1 MMRPDGKLTF
11 GGLGRASGVLTHI
24 TSLPNDEGV
33 GSLGQEAFDF
43 IDQLALAGQ
52 RVWQILP
59 LNPTQNDG
67 SPYAA
72 LSSFAGAEHVI
83 SLQRLTEQGLLA
95 AEELGPLRAL
105 DARKIDFAIALP
117 LRRHLVALAAS
128 RFSARADA
136 RALAQLTAF
145 QAKAGPD
152 WLDDYALFRALLE
165 AHAWADWSDWPAPLR
180 ARAPEALARA
190 RAAHSERISN
200 IRIEQFFFDQQWR
213 ALRAHAQASGIA
225 LFGDM
230 PIYVAQTSADVWC
243 APHLFHLDAHG
254 KAISVAGC
262 PPDMMAASGQ
272 RWGNPTYD
280 WAAMQADGFAWW
292 IARMRHMLDA
302 YDLVRIDHF
311 RAFASYWQIP
321 AKDED
326 ASGGVWVPAPG
337 EAVFNALLQAFGNLP
352 VVAEDLGFITPDV
365 YALRDAFDFP
375 GMQIIQYDLEAEP
388 LSPEQQPQAYP
399 ARSVA
404 YFGNHDNATAL
415 GWLEAQAQG
424 LKPEDM
430 AKRPLLQ
437 AALQADEPHWAL
449 NALALHSGSAL
460 AILQMQD
467 VLGLGAQHRM
477 NIPGTASGNWHWRYA
492 RQDVRPADW
501 ARLRE
506 MTKAS
511 GRAAD
516 LASVLDEELARA
528 PLALRDLLEEVD
540 CEFLARQ
547 HPQTGLLP
555 AGPAHNGH
563 GDYSHAWVRD
573 NCYCVMAIWAA
584 AAAARQAGLPARA
597 AHYENRAI
605 AVLRGLLK
613 AMQGQA
619 EKVARFCE
627 SGSARD
633 ALHAKYDATS
643 GLPISGD
650 ADWGHLQ
657 LDATSLFLL
666 ICTDMTGAG
675 LRIIRTQNEAQ
686 FLSSLADYVALAW
699 RCGDYGMWERGDKR
713 NIGRVERNMTSLGLA
728 KAALHAL
735 PQTSFPLD
743 DGDVP
748 ARIAPRPP
756 ELLAMFDC
764 ALCGVLPEE
773 SFSKETDS
781 GLLAVIGYPGYA
793 CHAWPERAHATKEAI
808 ATRLAG
814 HYGAVRFL
822 LDGHQSAYE
831 HPHRLHYEPG
841 ELARF
846 AGVECQWPLFIAF
859 EAMDCAMAG
868 DQAATQAA
876 LARLEAVAE
885 PGAKWKRIPELFMLT
900 PQTVEAERA
909 QPGSQPRRSND
920 NVPLYWAQSLY
931 LGARLL
937 HGGWIHPDHLD
948 PLGRRHAPPKAVP
961 MAPSAKEALKQVLA
975 RGLLLRDGT
984 GKWRDVL
991 SPNAV
996 EGIGFEEIPS
1006 PLLHDLASRAADWRV
1021 RFAGGV
1027 IALDLPALA
1036 ALGDGALGRLE
1047 TGPDP
1052 EAALHTQTGLD
1063 WAQWRTERG
1072 ALCPIGG
1079 GFAAKLWG
1087 ALDRCAGLRFGHGQ
1101 RLDAALCRADHTRN
1115 ERAFAHRLLLAIT
1128 AGPWDHS
1135 ACLTR
1140 ALMLEAISAFVA
1152 GPYRMAGDLDLVQ
1165 GIAAAGGAEALG
1177 PLSPARVRARI
1188 EAVLRGLE

>member
-1 MMRPDGKLTF
+1 MMRRGSDSKNGFSF

-24 TSLPNDEGV
+24 TSLPNDEGI

-43 IDQLALAGQ
+43 IDQLAEAGQ

-83 SLQRLTEQGLLA
+83 SLKRLEEQGLLEA
-95 AEELGPLRAL
+95 DECAPLRQL
-105 DARKIDFAIALP
+105 DARKIDFTLALP
-117 LRRHLVALAAS
+117 MRRHLVALAAS
-128 RFSARADA
+128 RFVARADA
-136 RALAQLTAF
+136 QALAQLAAF
-145 QAKAGPD
+145 RAKAGPL

-165 AHAWADWSDWPAPLR
+165 VHAWADWSDWPAPLR
-180 ARAPEALARA
+180 ARAPEALAKA
-190 RAAHSERISN
+190 KAAHEERITN
-200 IRIEQFFFDQQWR
+200 IVIEQFFFDQQWQ
-213 ALRAHAQASGIA
+213 ALRAHAQARNIA

-262 PPDMMAASGQ
+262 PPDMMAANGQ

-321 AKDED
+321 AQDVD
-326 ASGGVWVPAPG
+326 ASGGMWVPAPG
-337 EAVFNALLQAFGNLP
+337 EALFNTLRQAFGDLP

-375 GMQIIQYDLEAEP
+375 GMHIIQYDLEEEP
-388 LSPEQQPQAYP
+388 LRPEQHPQAYR

-415 GWLEAQAQG
+415 GWLEAQTQG
-424 LKPEDM
+424 LQPEVL

-437 AALQADEPHWAL
+437 AARQADAPHWAL

-467 VLGLGAQHRM
+467 VLGLGAEHRM
-477 NIPGTASGNWHWRYA
+477 NVPGTASGNWHWRYA
-492 RQDVRPADW
+492 REDVHPADW
-501 ARLRE
+501 ARLGE
-506 MTKAS
+506 MTEAS
-511 GRAAD
+511 GRAPN
-516 LASVLDEELARA
+516 LAMEFTRA
-528 PLALRDLLEEVD
+528 PLALRDLLEELD
-540 CEFLARQ
+540 YEFLARQ
-547 HPQTGLLP
+547 HPATGLLP

-573 NCYCVMAIWAA
+573 NCYCVMAIWAG
-584 AAAARQAGLPARA
+584 AAAARRAGLPARA
-597 AHYENRAI
+597 AHYEARAI
-605 AVLRGLLK
+605 AVLRGLLQ
-613 AMQGQA
+613 AMQRQA
-619 EKVARFCE
+619 DKVARFCA
-627 SGSARD
+627 SGSPRD
-633 ALHAKYDATS
+633 ALHAKYDATN

-666 ICTDMTGAG
+666 VCADMTGAG
-675 LRIIRTQNEAQ
+675 LRIIRNQNEAQ
-686 FLSSLADYVALAW
+686 FLASLADYVTLAW

-713 NIGRVERNMTSLGLA
+713 NIGAVERNMTSLGLA
-728 KAALHAL
+728 KAALHTL
-735 PQTSFPLD
+735 PELVFPLED
-743 DGDVP
+743 SVVP

-756 ELLAMFDC
+756 HVLALFDC

-773 SFSKETDS
+773 SVSKETDA

-793 CHAWPERAHATKEAI
+793 CHAFPERAQATREAI
-808 ATRLAG
+808 ASRLSG

-822 LDGHQSAYE
+822 LDGHQSVYE

-846 AGVECQWPLFIAF
+846 AGIECQWPLFIAF
-859 EAMDCAMAG
+859 EAMDAAMAG

-885 PGAKWKRIPELFMLT
+885 PGAKWKRIPELFMLS
-900 PQTVEAERA
+900 PQNAEAERA
-909 QPGSQPRRSND
+909 RPGSQPRSSND
-920 NVPLYWAQSLY
+920 NLPLYWAQSLY

-937 HGGWIHPDHLD
+937 HGGWIRPDDLD
-948 PLGRRHAPPKAVP
+948 PLGRRHAPPAALAL
-961 MAPSAKEALKQVLA
+961 APSLDNALQHVLA
-975 RGLLLRDGT
+975 HGLLVRDGK
-984 GKWRDVL
+984 GEWHDAL
-991 SPNAV
+991 SPRAV
-996 EGIGFEEIPS
+996 DGSGFEDIPAS
-1006 PLLHDLASRAADWRV
+1006 LTHGLACRAGDWRA

-1036 ALGDGALGRLE
+1036 ALGDGTLARLEAGPDLKAALGM
-1047 TGPDP
+1047 
-1052 EAALHTQTGLD
+1052 QTGHD
-1063 WAQWRTERG
+1063 WPQWRTDRG
-1072 ALCPIGG
+1072 ALCPVGG
-1079 GFAAKLWG
+1079 AFAAMLWG
-1087 ALDRCAGLRFGHGQ
+1087 ALDRCTGLSFGRGQ

-1115 ERAFAHRLLLAIT
+1115 ERAFAHRLLMAIT
-1128 AGPWDHS
+1128 DGPWDARS
-1135 ACLTR
+1135 CLVR

-1152 GPYRMAGDLDLVQ
+1152 GPYQMAGDLDLVHC
-1165 GIAAAGGAEALG
+1165 IEAAGGADALG
-1177 PLSPARVRARI
+1177 PLSPAAVRARI
-1188 EAVLRGLE
+1188 AAVLRGLE